1 MYKGNPLKEQYQN
14 IKKKTT
20 KNIFREKWCMELKEL
35 SLDSEIDI

>member
-14 IKKKTT
+14 KKNNQKYIPR
-20 KNIFREKWCMELKEL
+20 KMMHGVKEL